1 MMNNISIIGRLTQDP
16 ELRYTANGTA
26 VCEFNI
32 ACNRLNEGTDFIT
45 CVCWNKQAEN
55 LNKYQSKGKLVA
67 IQGRLT
73 TSKYQGNDNK
83 TRYKTFISVN
93 ELEYLTPKGKIEK
106 TENEYEN
113 MSTKTTEPM
122 FNGEQIQINDNDLP
136 F

>member
-45 CVCWNKQAEN
+45 CVCWNKQA
-55 LNKYQSKGKLVA
+55 KGNLVA

-113 MSTKTTEPM
+113 MSTKSTEPM